1 MFWLARLM
9 RLARPIPPT
18 PTPAMLRVSLGGTRP
33 RPRTWRGTM
42 QNAAAVTAESAS
54 NLRREM
60 VLFSVMESPLRAA
73 RLARAQAKFT
83 VRARI
88 VEAGGPYVEVLR
100 LSSSDRLRM
109 TTLSDCGRGSRD
121 YALGVRSTLRR
132 ADHFPDYSCGGSSA
146 GHSTAMILPLASR
159 ASVGA

>member
-1 MFWLARLM
+1 MVWLGGLI

-18 PTPAMLRVSLGGTRP
+18 PKPAMLRVWLGGAKP

-42 QNAAAVTAESAS
+42 ENAAAVTAESAS

-83 VRARI
+83 VRAR
-88 VEAGGPYVEVLR
+88 VVV
-100 LSSSDRLRM
+100 
-109 TTLSDCGRGSRD
+109 GRD
-121 YALGVRSTLRR
+121 LTLRFFAYPHR
-132 ADHFPDYSCGGSSA
+132 IGSE
-146 GHSTAMILPLASR
+146 
-159 ASVGA
+159 

>member
-54 NLRREM
+54 NLRREI

-83 VRARI
+83 ARAPG
-88 VEAGGPYVEVLR
+88 VV
-100 LSSSDRLRM
+100 
-109 TTLSDCGRGSRD
+109 GRELTVGVFALPHPVGSG
-121 YALGVRSTLRR
+121 LQS
-132 ADHFPDYSCGGSSA
+132 
-146 GHSTAMILPLASR
+146 
-159 ASVGA
+159 